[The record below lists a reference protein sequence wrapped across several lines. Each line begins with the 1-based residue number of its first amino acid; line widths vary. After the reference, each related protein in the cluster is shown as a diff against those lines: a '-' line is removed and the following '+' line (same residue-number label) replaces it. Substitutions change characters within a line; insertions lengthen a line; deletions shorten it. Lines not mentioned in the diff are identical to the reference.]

1 MLTGV
6 ICLWAWHC
14 PPIFTTMACPYP
26 LMCVMSETSIHTKNP
41 LLNTAIAPL
50 LKQLTWPVLGGM
62 LTLMS
67 FNLVDTFFISLLGTA
82 QLAAISFT
90 FPVTFT
96 LISLAIGLS
105 IGTSALI
112 AKALGAGLTDSAK
125 ADSIAALW
133 LAAILVCLLAIAIG
147 MVLDPLFV
155 LLGATDAT
163 LGYIRDYM
171 YIWLAG
177 SVLLVTPMIGNAI
190 LRAAG
195 ETKIPSLVMAAG
207 GLVNAVLD
215 PLLIFGLGPFPALGM
230 QGAALATVISWLTGF
245 VFILYW
251 LAVRRKLLD
260 RFILPWTVFWSI
272 WRRILHIGMP
282 AAAANMLTPVAMAIL
297 TAMIAGYGPEAV
309 AALGVGMRLESI
321 ACLVVLALSMTLPP
335 VISQNF
341 GAGLLGR
348 VQQAYFTACHFVLK
362 WQAGVFLLLAVLA
375 YPIAALF
382 TQDQQVATYI
392 RYFIW
397 SLPLSYGLQG
407 VIILTNSS
415 FNALHLPA
423 KAMILSLVRF
433 FICYIP
439 LAWLGAQIAGIPGLF
454 IGAMVGNLLTASL
467 AYYWFRQVIQR
478 YQ

>member
-1 MLTGV
+1 
-6 ICLWAWHC
+6 
-14 PPIFTTMACPYP
+14 
-26 LMCVMSETSIHTKNP
+26 MSP
-41 LLNTAIAPL
+41 LL
-50 LKQLTWPVLGGM
+50 QRLTWPVLGGM
-62 LTLMS
+62 LTMMS

-90 FPVTFT
+90 FPVTFL

-105 IGTSALI
+105 IGTSAVI
-112 AKALGAGLTDSAK
+112 AKALGAGLADTAKEDSL
-125 ADSIAALW
+125 AALW
-133 LAAILVCLLAIAIG
+133 LGAALVSVLALIIAFY
-147 MVLDPLFV
+147 LEPLFS
-155 LLGATDAT
+155 LLGATDTT
-163 LGYIRDYM
+163 LPFIREYM
-171 YIWLAG
+171 LIWLAG

-195 ETKIPSLVMAAG
+195 ETKIPSLVMASG

-215 PLLIFGLGPFPALGM
+215 PILIFGLGPVPAMGM
-230 QGAALATVISWLTGF
+230 QGAALATVFSWLTGF
-245 VFILYW
+245 IFIIYW
-251 LAVRRKLLD
+251 LAVKRGLLD
-260 RFILPWTVFWSI
+260 RFYLPLSLALPI

-282 AAAANMLTPVAMAIL
+282 AAVANMLTPIAMAIL
-297 TAMIAGYGPEAV
+297 TVIIASYGPEAV

-335 VISQNF
+335 VVGQNF

-362 WQAGVFLLLAVLA
+362 WQAGVFLLLALLA

-439 LAWLGAQIAGIPGLF
+439 LAWLGAQIAGVPGLF

>member
-1 MLTGV
+1 
-6 ICLWAWHC
+6 
-14 PPIFTTMACPYP
+14 
-26 LMCVMSETSIHTKNP
+26 MSP
-41 LLNTAIAPL
+41 LL
-50 LKQLTWPVLGGM
+50 QRLTWPVLGGM
-62 LTLMS
+62 LTMMS

-90 FPVTFT
+90 FPVTFL

-105 IGTSALI
+105 IGTSAVI
-112 AKALGAGLTDSAK
+112 AKALGAGLADTAKEDSL
-125 ADSIAALW
+125 AALW
-133 LAAILVCLLAIAIG
+133 LGAALVSVLALVIAFY
-147 MVLDPLFV
+147 LEPLFS
-155 LLGATDAT
+155 LLGATDTT
-163 LGYIRDYM
+163 LPFIREYM
-171 YIWLAG
+171 LIWLAG

-195 ETKIPSLVMAAG
+195 ETKIPSLVMASG

-215 PLLIFGLGPFPALGM
+215 PILIFGLGPVPAMGM
-230 QGAALATVISWLTGF
+230 QGAALATVFSWLTGF
-245 VFILYW
+245 IFIIYW
-251 LAVRRKLLD
+251 LAVKRGLLD
-260 RFILPWTVFWSI
+260 RFYLPLSLALPI

-282 AAAANMLTPVAMAIL
+282 AAVANMLTPIAMAIL
-297 TAMIAGYGPEAV
+297 TVIIASYGPEAV

-335 VISQNF
+335 VVGQNF

-362 WQAGVFLLLAVLA
+362 WQTGVFLLLALLA

-433 FICYIP
+433 FVCYIP
-439 LAWLGAQIAGIPGLF
+439 LAWLGAKIAGVPGLF

-467 AYYWFRQVIQR
+467 AYHWFKQVIQR

>member
-1 MLTGV
+1 
-6 ICLWAWHC
+6 
-14 PPIFTTMACPYP
+14 
-26 LMCVMSETSIHTKNP
+26 MSP
-41 LLNTAIAPL
+41 LL
-50 LKQLTWPVLGGM
+50 QRLTWPVLGGM
-62 LTLMS
+62 LTMMS

-90 FPVTFT
+90 FPVTFL

-105 IGTSALI
+105 IGTSAVI
-112 AKALGAGLTDSAK
+112 AKALGAGLADTAKEDSL
-125 ADSIAALW
+125 AALW
-133 LAAILVCLLAIAIG
+133 LGAALVSVLALIIAFY
-147 MVLDPLFV
+147 LEPLFT
-155 LLGATDAT
+155 LLGATDTT
-163 LGYIRDYM
+163 LPFIREYM
-171 YIWLAG
+171 LIWLAG

-195 ETKIPSLVMAAG
+195 ETKIPSLVMASG

-215 PLLIFGLGPFPALGM
+215 PILIFGLGPVPAMGM
-230 QGAALATVISWLTGF
+230 QGAALATVFSWLTGF
-245 VFILYW
+245 IFIIYW
-251 LAVRRKLLD
+251 LAVKRDLLD
-260 RFILPWTVFWSI
+260 RFYLPLSLALPI

-282 AAAANMLTPVAMAIL
+282 AAVANMLTPIAMAIL
-297 TAMIAGYGPEAV
+297 TVIIASYGPEAV

-335 VISQNF
+335 VVGQNF

-362 WQAGVFLLLAVLA
+362 WQAGVFLLLALLA
-375 YPIAALF
+375 YPITALF

-433 FICYIP
+433 FVCYIP
-439 LAWLGAQIAGIPGLF
+439 LAWLGAKIAGVPGLF

-467 AYYWFRQVIQR
+467 AYYWFKQVIQR

>member
-1 MLTGV
+1 
-6 ICLWAWHC
+6 
-14 PPIFTTMACPYP
+14 
-26 LMCVMSETSIHTKNP
+26 MSP
-41 LLNTAIAPL
+41 LL
-50 LKQLTWPVLGGM
+50 QRLTWPVLGGM
-62 LTLMS
+62 LTMMS

-90 FPVTFT
+90 FPVTFL

-105 IGTSALI
+105 IGTSAVI
-112 AKALGAGLTDSAK
+112 AKALGAGLADTAKEDSL
-125 ADSIAALW
+125 AALW
-133 LAAILVCLLAIAIG
+133 LGAALVSVLALIIAFY
-147 MVLDPLFV
+147 LEPLFS
-155 LLGATDAT
+155 LLGATDTT
-163 LGYIRDYM
+163 LPFIREYM
-171 YIWLAG
+171 LIWLAG

-195 ETKIPSLVMAAG
+195 ETKIPSLVMAIG

-215 PLLIFGLGPFPALGM
+215 PILIFGLGPVPAMGM
-230 QGAALATVISWLTGF
+230 QGAALATVFSWLTGF
-245 VFILYW
+245 IFIIYW
-251 LAVRRKLLD
+251 LAVKRGLLD
-260 RFILPWTVFWSI
+260 RFYLPLSLALPI

-282 AAAANMLTPVAMAIL
+282 AAVANMLTPIAMAIL
-297 TAMIAGYGPEAV
+297 TVIIASYGPEAV

-321 ACLVVLALSMTLPP
+321 ACLLVLALSMTLPP
-335 VISQNF
+335 VVGQNF

-362 WQAGVFLLLAVLA
+362 WQAGVFLLLALLA

-397 SLPLSYGLQG
+397 SLPLSYGMQG

-433 FICYIP
+433 FVCYIP
-439 LAWLGAQIAGIPGLF
+439 LAWLGAKIAGVPGLF

-467 AYYWFRQVIQR
+467 AYYWFKQVIQR

>member
-1 MLTGV
+1 
-6 ICLWAWHC
+6 
-14 PPIFTTMACPYP
+14 
-26 LMCVMSETSIHTKNP
+26 MSP
-41 LLNTAIAPL
+41 LL
-50 LKQLTWPVLGGM
+50 QRLTWPVLGGM
-62 LTLMS
+62 LTMMS

-90 FPVTFT
+90 FPVTFL

-105 IGTSALI
+105 IGTSAVI
-112 AKALGAGLTDSAK
+112 AKALGAGLADTAKEDSL
-125 ADSIAALW
+125 AALW
-133 LAAILVCLLAIAIG
+133 LGAALVSVLALIIAFY
-147 MVLDPLFV
+147 LEPLFT
-155 LLGATDAT
+155 LLGATDTT
-163 LGYIRDYM
+163 LPFIREYM
-171 YIWLAG
+171 LIWLAG

-195 ETKIPSLVMAAG
+195 ETKIPSLVMASG

-215 PLLIFGLGPFPALGM
+215 PILIFGLGPVPAMGM
-230 QGAALATVISWLTGF
+230 QGAALATVFSWLTGF
-245 VFILYW
+245 IFIIYW
-251 LAVRRKLLD
+251 LAVKRDLLD
-260 RFILPWTVFWSI
+260 RFYLPLSLALPI

-282 AAAANMLTPVAMAIL
+282 AAVANMLTPIAMAIL
-297 TAMIAGYGPEAV
+297 TVIIASYGPEAV

-335 VISQNF
+335 VVGQNF

-362 WQAGVFLLLAVLA
+362 WQAGVFLLLALLA

-433 FICYIP
+433 FVCYIP
-439 LAWLGAQIAGIPGLF
+439 LAWLGAKIAGVPGLF

-467 AYYWFRQVIQR
+467 AYYWFKQVIQR

>member
-1 MLTGV
+1 
-6 ICLWAWHC
+6 
-14 PPIFTTMACPYP
+14 
-26 LMCVMSETSIHTKNP
+26 MSP
-41 LLNTAIAPL
+41 LL
-50 LKQLTWPVLGGM
+50 QRLTWPVLGGM
-62 LTLMS
+62 LTMMS

-90 FPVTFT
+90 FPVTFL

-105 IGTSALI
+105 IGTSAVI
-112 AKALGAGLTDSAK
+112 AKALGAGLADTAKEDSL
-125 ADSIAALW
+125 AALW
-133 LAAILVCLLAIAIG
+133 LGAALVSVLALIIAFY
-147 MVLDPLFV
+147 LEPLFS
-155 LLGATDAT
+155 LLGATDTT
-163 LGYIRDYM
+163 LPFIREYM
-171 YIWLAG
+171 LIWLAG

-195 ETKIPSLVMAAG
+195 ETKIPSLVMASG

-215 PLLIFGLGPFPALGM
+215 PILIFGLGPVPAMGM
-230 QGAALATVISWLTGF
+230 QGAALATVFSWLTGF
-245 VFILYW
+245 IFIIYW
-251 LAVRRKLLD
+251 LAVKRGLLD
-260 RFILPWTVFWSI
+260 RFYLPLSLALPI

-282 AAAANMLTPVAMAIL
+282 AAVANMLTPIAMAIL
-297 TAMIAGYGPEAV
+297 TVIIASYGPEAV

-335 VISQNF
+335 VVGQNF

-362 WQAGVFLLLAVLA
+362 WQAGVFLLLALLA

-433 FICYIP
+433 FVCYIP
-439 LAWLGAQIAGIPGLF
+439 LAWLGAQIAGVPGLF

-467 AYYWFRQVIQR
+467 AYYWFKQVIQR

>member
-1 MLTGV
+1 
-6 ICLWAWHC
+6 
-14 PPIFTTMACPYP
+14 
-26 LMCVMSETSIHTKNP
+26 MSESRLQSQNP
-41 LLNTAIAPL
+41 LLTAAMSPL
-50 LKQLTWPVLGGM
+50 LQRLTWPVLGGM
-62 LTLMS
+62 LTMMS

-90 FPVTFT
+90 FPVTFL

-105 IGTSALI
+105 IGTSAVI
-112 AKALGAGLTDSAK
+112 AKALGAGLADTAKEDSL
-125 ADSIAALW
+125 AALW
-133 LAAILVCLLAIAIG
+133 LGAALVSVLALIIAFY
-147 MVLDPLFV
+147 LEPLFS
-155 LLGATDAT
+155 LLGATDTT
-163 LGYIRDYM
+163 LPFIREYM
-171 YIWLAG
+171 LIWLAG

-195 ETKIPSLVMAAG
+195 ETKIPSLVMASG

-215 PLLIFGLGPFPALGM
+215 PILIFGLGPVPAMGM
-230 QGAALATVISWLTGF
+230 QGAALATVFSWLTGF
-245 VFILYW
+245 IFIIYW
-251 LAVRRKLLD
+251 LAVKRGLLD
-260 RFILPWTVFWSI
+260 RFYLPLSLALPI

-282 AAAANMLTPVAMAIL
+282 AAVANMLTPIAMAIL
-297 TAMIAGYGPEAV
+297 TVIIASYGPEAV

-335 VISQNF
+335 VVGQNF

-362 WQAGVFLLLAVLA
+362 WQAGVFLLLALLA

-433 FICYIP
+433 FVCYIP
-439 LAWLGAQIAGIPGLF
+439 LAWLGAQIAGVPGLF

-467 AYYWFRQVIQR
+467 AYYWFKQVIQR

>member
-1 MLTGV
+1 
-6 ICLWAWHC
+6 
-14 PPIFTTMACPYP
+14 
-26 LMCVMSETSIHTKNP
+26 MSP
-41 LLNTAIAPL
+41 LL
-50 LKQLTWPVLGGM
+50 QRLTWPVLGGM
-62 LTLMS
+62 LTMMS

-90 FPVTFT
+90 FPVTFL

-105 IGTSALI
+105 IGTSAVI
-112 AKALGAGLTDSAK
+112 AKALGAGLADTAKEDSL
-125 ADSIAALW
+125 AALW
-133 LAAILVCLLAIAIG
+133 LGAALVSVLALIIAFY
-147 MVLDPLFV
+147 LEPLFT
-155 LLGATDAT
+155 LLGATDTT
-163 LGYIRDYM
+163 LPFIREYM
-171 YIWLAG
+171 LIWLAG

-195 ETKIPSLVMAAG
+195 ETKIPSLVMASG

-215 PLLIFGLGPFPALGM
+215 PILIFGLGPVPAMGM
-230 QGAALATVISWLTGF
+230 QGAALATVFSWLTGF
-245 VFILYW
+245 IFIIYW
-251 LAVRRKLLD
+251 LAVKRDLLD
-260 RFILPWTVFWSI
+260 RFYLPLSLALPI

-282 AAAANMLTPVAMAIL
+282 AAVANMLTPIAMAIL
-297 TAMIAGYGPEAV
+297 TVIIASYGPEAV

-335 VISQNF
+335 VVGQNF

-362 WQAGVFLLLAVLA
+362 WQAGVFLLLALLA

-433 FICYIP
+433 FVCYIP
-439 LAWLGAQIAGIPGLF
+439 LAWLGAKIAGVPGLF

-467 AYYWFRQVIQR
+467 AYYWFKQVIQR
-478 YQ
+478 YK

>member
-1 MLTGV
+1 
-6 ICLWAWHC
+6 
-14 PPIFTTMACPYP
+14 
-26 LMCVMSETSIHTKNP
+26 MSESRPQSQNP
-41 LLNTAIAPL
+41 LLTAAIAPL
-50 LKQLTWPVLGGM
+50 LKRLTWPVLGGM
-62 LTLMS
+62 LTMMS

-90 FPVTFT
+90 FPVTFL

-105 IGTSALI
+105 IGTSAVI
-112 AKALGAGLTDSAK
+112 AKALGAGLADTAKEDSL
-125 ADSIAALW
+125 AALW
-133 LAAILVCLLAIAIG
+133 LAAALVSVLALIIAFY
-147 MVLDPLFV
+147 LEPLFR
-155 LLGATDAT
+155 LLGATDTT
-163 LGYIRDYM
+163 LPFIREYM
-171 YIWLAG
+171 LIWLAG
-177 SVLLVTPMIGNAI
+177 AVLLVTPMIGNAI

-195 ETKIPSLVMAAG
+195 ETKIPSLVMACG

-215 PLLIFGLGPFPALGM
+215 PILIFGLGPVPAMGM
-230 QGAALATVISWLTGF
+230 QGAALATVFSWLTGF
-245 VFILYW
+245 IFIIYW
-251 LAVRRKLLD
+251 LAVKRGLLD
-260 RFILPWTVFWSI
+260 RFYLPLAFALPI

-282 AAAANMLTPVAMAIL
+282 AAMANMLTPIAMAIL
-297 TAMIAGYGPEAV
+297 TVIIASYGPEAV

-335 VISQNF
+335 VVGQNF

-362 WQAGVFLLLAVLA
+362 WQAGVFLLLALLA

-382 TQDQQVATYI
+382 TQDPQVATYI

-433 FICYIP
+433 FVCYIP
-439 LAWLGAQIAGIPGLF
+439 LAWLGAKIAGVPGLF

-467 AYYWFRQVIQR
+467 AYYWFKQVIQR

>member
-1 MLTGV
+1 
-6 ICLWAWHC
+6 
-14 PPIFTTMACPYP
+14 
-26 LMCVMSETSIHTKNP
+26 MSESRPQSQNP
-41 LLNTAIAPL
+41 LLTAAIAPL
-50 LKQLTWPVLGGM
+50 LKRLTWPVLGGM
-62 LTLMS
+62 LTMMS

-90 FPVTFT
+90 FPVTFL

-105 IGTSALI
+105 IGTSAVI
-112 AKALGAGLTDSAK
+112 AKALGAGLADTAKEDSL
-125 ADSIAALW
+125 AALW
-133 LAAILVCLLAIAIG
+133 LAAALVSVLALIIAFY
-147 MVLDPLFV
+147 LEPLFR
-155 LLGATDAT
+155 LLGATDTT
-163 LGYIRDYM
+163 LPFIREYM
-171 YIWLAG
+171 LIWLAG
-177 SVLLVTPMIGNAI
+177 AVLLVTPMIGNAI

-195 ETKIPSLVMAAG
+195 ETKIPSLVMACG

-215 PLLIFGLGPFPALGM
+215 PILIFGLGPVPAMGM
-230 QGAALATVISWLTGF
+230 QGAALATVFSWLTGF
-245 VFILYW
+245 IFIIYW
-251 LAVRRKLLD
+251 LAVKRGLLD
-260 RFILPWTVFWSI
+260 RFYLPLALALPI

-282 AAAANMLTPVAMAIL
+282 AAVANMLTPIAMAIL
-297 TAMIAGYGPEAV
+297 TVIIASYGPEAV

-335 VISQNF
+335 VVGQNF

-362 WQAGVFLLLAVLA
+362 WQAGVFLLLALLA

-382 TQDQQVATYI
+382 TQDPQVATYI

-433 FICYIP
+433 FVCYIP
-439 LAWLGAQIAGIPGLF
+439 LAWLGAKIAGVPGLF

-467 AYYWFRQVIQR
+467 AYYWFKQVIQR